1 MALSDERLR
10 VALTTQLTD
19 KELAACVVYIADG
32 PLAAGTRLEFPQL
45 SLVLPWEGFV
55 AFVDLDPMANW
66 GHACRYV
73 LMHSETGES
82 KTMNAQLPPF
92 SNRQYRWR
100 VFYQAPSVADA
111 ILAVPKS

>member
-1 MALSDERLR
+1 MTLSAERLR
-10 VALTTQLTD
+10 AALTTQLTGE
-19 KELAACVVYIADG
+19 ELASCVVYIAG

-73 LMHSETGES
+73 LMHAETGES
-82 KTMNAQLPPF
+82 KTVNAQLPPF
-92 SNRQYRWR
+92 SNQRYRWR
-100 VFYQAPSVADA
+100 VFYQASSVADA
-111 ILAVPKS
+111 LLAVAKS